1 MGNTMQVQ
9 EEEPPLKLPSLTALP
24 SQNPNPPDILVNEK
38 IITSQI
44 TPKSSAEI
52 IAEFLKISLSVP
64 SNTSKNNYILPTS
77 SQTSPGELNKKATN
91 PQGKDKNNENI
102 TTAMTACSEN
112 DYIDGNNNNNN
123 HLIPVETPDN
133 MNDSHLLDD
142 STVFEEPIKT
152 EAGSLMIDIRKIYK
166 FKDVLGGGHFGTV
179 RIGFRRN
186 EPAPHRLYAI
196 KSICKKHLSPKDLE
210 ELTKEVDIISSLDHP
225 NIIKFYET
233 YHDKFYFHIVM
244 ELCTGKDLFEKIRS
258 CNGKIQERKVAVVIM
273 KVLHAISYCHS
284 RGITHRDL
292 KPENILFESSEIDPE
307 IKLIDFGLSRK
318 YSSHEKMHTILGT
331 PYYVAPEVLKGSYDE
346 KCDIWSIGALTYI
359 MLSGEP
365 PFKGG
370 CNNDIFHKILH
381 NDLKFDTRKWANI
394 SPAAIEFVKSC
405 LDKDP
410 EKRPSASMA
419 LTSEWFDFVL
429 THVHSSILI
438 NKEILNT
445 IKTYTPSCRFKKY
458 VLKYFINMMS
468 HSEIKQ
474 YKTIFYAV
482 DFNHDGTIGKEELE
496 QAFKLSGIRIT
507 PEEIRKIMTAS
518 DDVNKQSLDYSEFI
532 IVCLDLK
539 KFMSKEKVES
549 AFNYFDI
556 DNSGYIEALDIENA
570 LLRFGKKILHEDDIY
585 KMIRE
590 VTKKPNKK
598 DISFEEFRSIFPCC
612 FDKTSN
618 KSSQNDLRLNPSLCQ
633 IKA

>member
-1 MGNTMQVQ
+1 MGNTQLAQ
-9 EEEPPLKLPSLTALP
+9 EEEIPMSLPSLTALP
-24 SQNPNPPDILVNEK
+24 SQNPNPAEIHINHN

-44 TPKSSAEI
+44 TPKTPAEI
-52 IAEFLKISLSVP
+52 IAEFINIPIFPQHKISFC
-64 SNTSKNNYILPTS
+64 
-77 SQTSPGELNKKATN
+77 A
-91 PQGKDKNNENI
+91 KDKAPTKTTNRLENQPQNVHPQSYHLSTMKHNEKSIENNM
-102 TTAMTACSEN
+102 TTAKTECSEN
-112 DYIDGNNNNNN
+112 EYQETNNNQGQID
-123 HLIPVETPDN
+123 LLDN
-133 MNDSHLLDD
+133 LNDSTI
-142 STVFEEPIKT
+142 SEEPIKT
-152 EAGSLMIDIRKIYK
+152 EAGSLQIDIRKIYK

-258 CNGKIQERKVAVVIM
+258 CNGKIQERKVGIVIM
-273 KVLHAISYCHS
+273 KVLHAISYCHA

-292 KPENILFESSEIDPE
+292 KPENILFESSEADSE

-318 YSSHEKMHTILGT
+318 YSSNEKMHTILGT

-365 PFKGG
+365 PFKGQ

-381 NDLKFDTRKWANI
+381 NDLKFDSKKWSNI

-405 LDKDP
+405 LDKNP
-410 EKRPSASMA
+410 EKRPNAVQAMG
-419 LTSEWFDFVL
+419 SEWFDIL
-429 THVHSSILI
+429 LSHVHSSLYI
-438 NKEILNT
+438 NKELLSNV
-445 IKTYTPSCRFKKY
+445 KTYTPCCRFKRY

-474 YKTIFYAV
+474 YKQMFYLV
-482 DFNHDGTIGKEELE
+482 DFDHDGTISRSEIEK
-496 QAFKLSGIRIT
+496 AFTMSGMAVT
-507 PEEIRKIMTAS
+507 NEEIKKILTAS
-518 DDVNKQSLDYSEFI
+518 DDMNKQSLDYSEFI
-532 IVCLDLK
+532 IVCLNLK
-539 KFMSKEKVES
+539 KLITREKVEG

-556 DNSGYIEALDIENA
+556 DNSGAIEALDIENA
-570 LLRFGKKILHEDDIY
+570 LLRFGKRILNEDDVY

-598 DISFEEFRSIFPCC
+598 DISFDEFVSIFPCC
-612 FDKTSN
+612 FDKKN
-618 KSSQNDLRLNPSLCQ
+618 
-633 IKA
+633 

>member
-1 MGNTMQVQ
+1 MGNTQLAQ
-9 EEEPPLKLPSLTALP
+9 EEEIPMSLPSLTALP
-24 SQNPNPPDILVNEK
+24 SQNPNPAEIHINHN

-44 TPKSSAEI
+44 TPKTPAEI
-52 IAEFLKISLSVP
+52 IAEFINIPIFPQHKISFC
-64 SNTSKNNYILPTS
+64 
-77 SQTSPGELNKKATN
+77 A
-91 PQGKDKNNENI
+91 KDKAPTKTTNRLENQPQNVHPQSYNLSTMKHNEKSIENNM
-102 TTAMTACSEN
+102 TTAKTECSEN
-112 DYIDGNNNNNN
+112 EYQETNNNQGQID
-123 HLIPVETPDN
+123 LLDN
-133 MNDSHLLDD
+133 LNDSTI
-142 STVFEEPIKT
+142 SEEPIKT
-152 EAGSLMIDIRKIYK
+152 EAGSLQIDIRKIYK

-258 CNGKIQERKVAVVIM
+258 CNGKIQERKVGIVIM
-273 KVLHAISYCHS
+273 KVLHAISYCHA

-292 KPENILFESSEIDPE
+292 KPENILFESSEADSE

-318 YSSHEKMHTILGT
+318 YSSNEKMHTILGT

-365 PFKGG
+365 PFKGQ

-381 NDLKFDTRKWANI
+381 NDLKFDSKKWSNI

-405 LDKDP
+405 LDKNP
-410 EKRPSASMA
+410 EKRPNAVQAMG
-419 LTSEWFDFVL
+419 SEWFDIL
-429 THVHSSILI
+429 LSHVHSSLYI
-438 NKEILNT
+438 NKELLSNV
-445 IKTYTPSCRFKKY
+445 KTYTPCCRFKRY

-474 YKTIFYAV
+474 YKQMFYLV
-482 DFNHDGTIGKEELE
+482 DFDHDGTISRSEIEK
-496 QAFKLSGIRIT
+496 AFTMSGIAVT
-507 PEEIRKIMTAS
+507 NEEIKKILTAS
-518 DDVNKQSLDYSEFI
+518 DDMNKQSLDYSEFI
-532 IVCLDLK
+532 IVCLNLK
-539 KFMSKEKVES
+539 KLITREKVEG

-556 DNSGYIEALDIENA
+556 DNSGAIEALDIENA
-570 LLRFGKKILHEDDIY
+570 LLRFGKRILNEDDVY

-598 DISFEEFRSIFPCC
+598 DISFDEFVSIFPCC
-612 FDKTSN
+612 FDKKN
-618 KSSQNDLRLNPSLCQ
+618 
-633 IKA
+633 

>member
-1 MGNTMQVQ
+1 MGNTQLAQ
-9 EEEPPLKLPSLTALP
+9 DEEIPMSLPSLTALP
-24 SQNPNPPDILVNEK
+24 SQNPNPAEIHINHN

-44 TPKSSAEI
+44 TPKTPSEI
-52 IAEFLKISLSVP
+52 IAEFINIPIFPLHKISFC
-64 SNTSKNNYILPTS
+64 
-77 SQTSPGELNKKATN
+77 A
-91 PQGKDKNNENI
+91 KDKAPTKTTNRLENQPQNVHPQSYNLSTMKHNEKNIENNM
-102 TTAMTACSEN
+102 TTAKTECSEN
-112 DYIDGNNNNNN
+112 EYQETNNNQGQIDM
-123 HLIPVETPDN
+123 LDN
-133 MNDSHLLDD
+133 LNDSTI
-142 STVFEEPIKT
+142 SEEPIKT
-152 EAGSLMIDIRKIYK
+152 EAGSLQIDIRKIYK

-244 ELCTGKDLFEKIRS
+244 ELCTGKDLFEKIRA
-258 CNGKIQERKVAVVIM
+258 CNGKIQERKVGIVIM
-273 KVLHAISYCHS
+273 KVLHAISYCHA

-292 KPENILFESSEIDPE
+292 KPENILFESSESDSE

-318 YSSHEKMHTILGT
+318 YSSNEKMHTILGT

-365 PFKGG
+365 PFKGQ

-381 NDLKFDTRKWANI
+381 NDLKFDSKKWANI

-405 LDKDP
+405 LDKNP
-410 EKRPSASMA
+410 EKRPNAVQAMG
-419 LTSEWFDFVL
+419 SEWFDIL
-429 THVHSSILI
+429 LSHVHSSLYI
-438 NKEILNT
+438 NKELLSNV
-445 IKTYTPSCRFKKY
+445 KTYTPCCRFKRY

-474 YKTIFYAV
+474 YKQMFYLV
-482 DFNHDGTIGKEELE
+482 DFDHDGTISRTEIEK
-496 QAFKLSGIRIT
+496 AFTMSGMSVT
-507 PEEIRKIMTAS
+507 NEEIKKILTAS
-518 DDVNKQSLDYSEFI
+518 DDVNKQSLYYSEFI
-532 IVCLDLK
+532 IVCLNLK
-539 KFMSKEKVES
+539 KLITREKVEG

-556 DNSGYIEALDIENA
+556 DNSGAIEALDIKNA
-570 LLRFGKKILHEDDIY
+570 LLRFGKRILNEDDVY

-598 DISFEEFRSIFPCC
+598 DISFDEFVSIFPCC
-612 FDKTSN
+612 FDN
-618 KSSQNDLRLNPSLCQ
+618 KN
-633 IKA
+633 